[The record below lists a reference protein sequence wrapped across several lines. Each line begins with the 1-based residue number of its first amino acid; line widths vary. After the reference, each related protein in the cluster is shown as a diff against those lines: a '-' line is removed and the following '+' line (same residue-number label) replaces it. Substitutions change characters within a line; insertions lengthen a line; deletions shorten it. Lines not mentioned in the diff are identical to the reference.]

1 MWTVELTTIQIILG
15 LIGVIASLVGV
26 LVAMTRW
33 MSKQIDSL
41 RAEQVAAREK
51 EEAQLK
57 AENER
62 LNGEVEKLRFKLN
75 ESEAARQIDRTQLTT
90 NQGEIAQMRDQM
102 GTVLA
107 EMAALQGQVK
117 VLTEALDD
125 KTVEAQRNAERARQL
140 EKTLD
145 QRDRE
150 LGDLQAQVRT
160 YERVVAHFGEVYQ
173 QKQKAEPAP
182 EAGERLTEP
191 ETGKESDHG

>member
-1 MWTVELTTIQIILG
+1 MGTVEFTTVEIVIG
-15 LIGVIASLVGV
+15 LIGLIGTITG
-26 LVAMTRW
+26 AMAATMKW

-41 RAEQVAAREK
+41 RAERDRLEQENRRER
-51 EEAQLK
+51 ETQQRNTDA
-57 AENER
+57 
-62 LNGEVEKLRFKLN
+62 LNTELQALRYKYN
-75 ESEAARQIDRTQLTT
+75 ESENARLLDRDKNEAELTT
-90 NQGEIAQMRDQM
+90 MRQQFN
-102 GTVLA
+102 TLFEEVSVLR
-107 EMAALQGQVK
+107 GQVK
-117 VLTEALDD
+117 TLTEALDD

-182 EAGERLTEP
+182 EAGERLSA
-191 ETGKESDHG
+191 SDTDEELSDG